1 MKNIIGLLNLYDSPE
16 LGPLTENRT
25 LASTSFLGRYAI
37 MDFALSNFTNSGI
50 DDFSILVKNNFRSV
64 TKHVHTMKAWVS
76 NTKIGKQY
84 LLINANGIR
93 DKSLNNDIN
102 NIKTNDWI
110 FYESDAQYIVVQPA
124 HIISQIN
131 LRKVV
136 KAHIASGADVT
147 LVYTKITNGKSTFKK
162 HLIPEL
168 DEKGKVISL
177 RKNNGDVARINVSL
191 DTYVI
196 SREVMKKILNARGN
210 NRATSLRQALIK
222 GVEDFSLN
230 VQSYYYEGYVRCFDS
245 FKAFCDIS
253 FELLN
258 YENAKQLFDTG
269 WTAYT
274 NTHNTPPAKYGENAC
289 VKNTYVANGAV
300 IDGTVENSIV
310 SRNVVIEKGAVVKNS
325 IILTGTK
332 VSECAIIEN
341 AVIDKW
347 AFISTGATVKAPKS
361 RPTYVRQGKIV
372 K

>member
-25 LASTSFLGRYAI
+25 LASTSFLGRFAI

-84 LLINANGIR
+84 LLINSSGIK
-93 DKSLNNDIN
+93 DEKLNNDIN

-110 FYESDAQYIVVQPA
+110 FYESDAQYVVVQPA

-131 LRKVV
+131 FRKVV
-136 KAHIASGADVT
+136 KEHIASGADVT
-147 LVYTKITNGKSTFKK
+147 MVYTKISNGKTTFKK

-168 DEKGKVISL
+168 DENERVTALFTNKGEAS
-177 RKNNGDVARINVSL
+177 RINVSL

-196 SREVMKKILNARGN
+196 SREVLRKIVYARGN

-222 GVEDFSLN
+222 GVNDLSLN
-230 VQSYYYEGYVRCFDS
+230 VHGYYHDGLVRCFDS

-253 FELLN
+253 FDLLN
-258 YENAKQLFDTG
+258 YENASQIFDSG
-269 WTAYT
+269 WIEYT
-274 NTHNTPPAKYGENAC
+274 NTHNTPPAKYGKNAN
-289 VKNTYVANGAV
+289 VKNTYIANGAV

-310 SRNVVIEKGAVVKNS
+310 SRNVIIEKGAVVKNS

-347 AFISTGATVKAPKS
+347 ANISSGAIVKAPKS
-361 RPTYVRQGKIV
+361 RPTYVRQGKVV